1 MPTPIYTPRINNNDD
16 TVRLAALLVEIG
28 SSVRTGDPIID
39 VETDKATFTVEAA
52 TDGYLLSVGGN
63 KGDTLQVG
71 SILAWIGATPDEAVT
86 AQGVAP
92 DVNGDVSVESTA
104 APTLKALLLLKAHG
118 LKIADVPH
126 SGRLTAADV
135 ERAAAARGA
144 EKRGVSSDGPR
155 QSLWAE
161 SAIPGRTEA
170 FTREELGMSRTVT
183 WHRDE
188 AVPGYIELVHDP
200 QPWEAYAA
208 EFQKERGLMLNPML
222 SLMSWRLAKLAAETP
237 RVNATI
243 SSGGAHLFD
252 QVNLG
257 FMVQAGRRLYMVVVR
272 DAASKS
278 EAAFVSELGD
288 LQRAAMKGVLRA
300 EQTSDATIAF
310 TSMARWSVARHVPI
324 LVPQTSL
331 IVAHSAKVNGL
342 THLGATYD
350 HRLLTGFDVAQV
362 LQSLSSPAV

>member
-52 TDGYLLSVGGN
+52 MDGYLLSVAGS

-71 SILAWIGATPDEAVT
+71 SVLAWIGATPDESVVV
-86 AQGVAP
+86 QDVAA
-92 DVNGDVSVESTA
+92 DLGEESAT
-104 APTLKALLLLKAHG
+104 APTLKALLLLRAHG
-118 LKIADVPH
+118 LKLADVPH
-126 SGRLTAADV
+126 AGRLTAADV
-135 ERAAAARGA
+135 ERAAAVRGS
-144 EKRGVSSDGPR
+144 EKREGPR

-161 SAIPGRTEA
+161 PTIPGHTEA
-170 FTREELGMSRTVT
+170 LTREEQGMSRTVT

-200 QPWEAYAA
+200 QPWEDYAA
-208 EFQKERGLMLNPML
+208 KFQKEQGLMLNPIL
-222 SLMSWRLAKLAAETP
+222 SLMAWRLAILAGQAT
-237 RVNATI
+237 RLNATI
-243 SSGGAHLFD
+243 GAGGAYLFD

-278 EAAFVSELGD
+278 EPAFVSELGD

-300 EQTSDATIAF
+300 EQTLDATIAF
-310 TSMARWSVARHVPI
+310 TSMARWNVARHVPV

-342 THLGATYD
+342 AHLGATYD